1 MAVEAWAVVLAGG
14 DGRRVAAVTRD
25 AQGRSVP
32 KQYWPI
38 ANGTPMLRWA
48 MARAQRVVPAH
59 RVLVVVNR
67 AHRAYWEPALADVFR
82 HNLLVQPRNR
92 GTAVGVLFALL
103 AIGAR
108 GGPDARVV
116 FLPSDHF
123 VGDEAVLRQ
132 GVLTALASVDTD
144 GRAVHLLGMKPEGPV
159 ADYGW
164 LVPASDGVV
173 ADVARFVEK
182 PPLES
187 VGPLV
192 EGGALI
198 NSFVLVTRVDTLLR
212 LFAAAAPHLLA
223 ALRAC
228 LGRHAASL
236 DFARAYDSLA
246 DTDLSRDVLE
256 RHARDL
262 RVVRVA
268 PCGWSDLG
276 TPARLQPFL
285 VGHHS
290 AA

>member
-1 MAVEAWAVVLAGG
+1 
-14 DGRRVAAVTRD
+14 
-25 AQGRSVP
+25 
-32 KQYWPI
+32 
-38 ANGTPMLRWA
+38 
-48 MARAQRVVPAH
+48 
-59 RVLVVVNR
+59 
-67 AHRAYWEPALADVFR
+67 
-82 HNLLVQPRNR
+82 
-92 GTAVGVLFALL
+92 
-103 AIGAR
+103 
-108 GGPDARVV
+108 
-116 FLPSDHF
+116 
-123 VGDEAVLRQ
+123 
-132 GVLTALASVDTD
+132 
-144 GRAVHLLGMKPEGPV
+144 
-159 ADYGW
+159 
-164 LVPASDGVV
+164 VV

-187 VGPLV
+187 VGPLIA
-192 EGGALI
+192 GGALI
-198 NSFVLVTRVDTLLR
+198 NSFVLVTRVDALLR
-212 LFAAAAPHLLA
+212 LFAAAAPRLLA

-256 RHARDL
+256 RHPHDL